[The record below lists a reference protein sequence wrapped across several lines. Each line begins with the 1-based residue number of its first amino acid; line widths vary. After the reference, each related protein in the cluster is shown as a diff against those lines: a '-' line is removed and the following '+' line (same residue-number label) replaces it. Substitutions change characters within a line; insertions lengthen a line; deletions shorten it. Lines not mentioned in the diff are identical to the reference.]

1 MNQFREWLS
10 DNLRYILLIIGVL
23 AILLALFFGVRAIS
37 RKVAGTDA
45 ESAQPAETEETE
57 SAAAALTPAV
67 TTPPAPASDH
77 GTLTE
82 TADAEITDLMNKYYD
97 AIGRQDLS
105 AIREL
110 TDTLPEE
117 EAAKISSS
125 TTTYSDTKFYTKNGP
140 DANSKIVYAYYHY
153 MNANQPAPLPGLA
166 QMFIKKDASGAYKI
180 IFGELDE
187 VTKNYIDAVY
197 EDQDVQDLVTKV
209 RAEYMSVMSAAES
222 AASAES
228 KPDGEKADDKD
239 SADGGENDASSEEG
253 ESSPENG
260 TETDEKSEDSGRK
273 EIVIEDYGDTG
284 NPDEPIGIFEIPEE
298 EESAEEEEAGQEEE
312 ESYDDTS
319 ERSAVINSSCNV
331 RSGPGYDYKVIGG
344 VVGGET
350 VTVIGSIEGGW
361 WHIRSGDLEGYVGR
375 KFID

>member
-10 DNLRYILLIIGVL
+10 DNLRYILLILGVL
-23 AILLALFFGVRAIS
+23 AILLGLFFGVRAIS
-37 RKVAGTDA
+37 RKVAGTDT
-45 ESAQPAETEETE
+45 ESQLPAETESAETA
-57 SAAAALTPAV
+57 SALTPAV

-82 TADAEITDLMNKYYD
+82 TADAEITDLMTKYYD

-105 AIREL
+105 ALREM

-117 EAAKISSS
+117 EAAKISSA
-125 TTTYSDTKFYTKNGP
+125 TTTYSDIKFYTKNGP

-153 MNANQPAPLPGLA
+153 LNANQPTPLPGLA

-180 IFGELDE
+180 IYGELDE
-187 VTKNYIDAVY
+187 ATKNYIDAVY

-209 RAEYMSVMSAAES
+209 RAEYMSVMSAAE
-222 AASAES
+222 ASASADS
-228 KPDGEKADDKD
+228 KPDAD
-239 SADGGENDASSEEG
+239 SADSKEDTGTENDASSEEG
-253 ESSPENG
+253 ESASENG
-260 TETDEKSEDSGRK
+260 EESGGKTEDSDRK

-284 NPDEPIGIFEIPEE
+284 NPDEPIGIFEIPED
-298 EESAEEEEAGQEEE
+298 EESGSEEEAGQEEE
-312 ESYDDTS
+312 DSYEDTS
-319 ERSAVINSSCNV
+319 ERTAVINSSCNV

-344 VVGGET
+344 VVGGES